1 MVAPSNFFKGLINNL
16 ETSKN
21 KKDKKME
28 EYELMIDESVETE
41 VNRIFGDYD
50 RIDFDNSGEP
60 LFDSYEED
68 EVEPDEDDEPD
79 WY

>member
-1 MVAPSNFFKGLINNL
+1 MVAPSNFFKDLINNL

-21 KKDKKME
+21 KEDKKME

-41 VNRIFGDYD
+41 VHRIFDDYD

-60 LFDSYEED
+60 LFDSYEDD
-68 EVEPDEDDEPD
+68 EVESDEDDGPD

>member
-1 MVAPSNFFKGLINNL
+1 LVAPSNFFKDLINNL
-16 ETSKN
+16 KTSKN
-21 KKDKKME
+21 KEDKKME

-41 VNRIFGDYD
+41 VHRIFDDYD

-60 LFDSYEED
+60 LFDSYEDD
-68 EVEPDEDDEPD
+68 EVETDEDDGPD